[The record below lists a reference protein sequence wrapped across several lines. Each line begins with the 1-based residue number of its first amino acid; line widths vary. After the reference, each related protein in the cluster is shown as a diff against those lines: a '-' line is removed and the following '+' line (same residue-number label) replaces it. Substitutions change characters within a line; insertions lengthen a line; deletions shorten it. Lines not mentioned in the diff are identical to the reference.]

1 MAEDG
6 LWKDG
11 VNTRWDKDAFKRYV
25 NASGFTTEVQ
35 IRTVLNALTISNI
48 VMDFLDTLHGKLVM
62 SSVIEKIKVNLNEII
77 SLSRAG
83 FDSNIDG
90 IRQATLEISTAYD
103 FMIGILGIIDRGD
116 DYEKQRNQENEIK

>member
-11 VNTRWDKDAFKRYV
+11 VNTRWDKDAFNRYV
-25 NASGFTTEVQ
+25 NASGFTTEIQ

-48 VMDFLDTLHGKLVM
+48 VMDFLDTIHGKLVM

-116 DYEKQRNQENEIK
+116 DYEKQRNQESEIK